1 MNEAAEAVM
10 TELAVST
17 SILSRLALS
26 ASPSQAMVIANRA
39 ASHPT
44 TIPCT

>member
-17 SILSRLALS
+17 SILSSPALS
-26 ASPSQAMVIANRA
+26 ESPSQAMAMASRA

-44 TIPCT
+44 TIP